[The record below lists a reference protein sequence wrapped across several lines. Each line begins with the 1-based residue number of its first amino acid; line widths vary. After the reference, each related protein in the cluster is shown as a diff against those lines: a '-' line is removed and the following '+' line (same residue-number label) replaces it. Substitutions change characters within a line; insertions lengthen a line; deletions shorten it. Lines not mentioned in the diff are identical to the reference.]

1 MKQEQLY
8 WQIFTYNLMIV
19 GNCKEDCASNW
30 AFTWLYSRIARVCT
44 IKSSIVCSILC
55 IFCCA
60 HVTDIRFGYDWIS
73 LSQSV
78 HHIKKEVSG
87 QIISYSYQYD
97 SNQHNSKTM
106 KCLTICTPPQSSL
119 ETVIVYFT
127 GNVPYCTTLGIFRFY
142 AIISYSK
149 MLSHG
154 WWNVF
159 LCTNKNKCSGDYL

>member
-1 MKQEQLY
+1 MHQTESSPEY
-8 WQIFTYNLMIV
+8 WTVKVFQ
-19 GNCKEDCASNW
+19 NCTC
-30 AFTWLYSRIARVCT
+30 
-44 IKSSIVCSILC
+44 KSSIVCSILC

-97 SNQHNSKTM
+97 SNQHSSATV

-119 ETVIVYFT
+119 ETVIVYFK
-127 GNVPYCTTLGIFRFY
+127 GNVPYCTKVGIFRFY
-142 AIISYSK
+142 AIIS
-149 MLSHG
+149 HQ
-154 WWNVF
+154 NVKAW
-159 LCTNKNKCSGDYL
+159 KNDGMFSCAQTKISVLATTCKPDMRIVSRHHPKL